1 MRLSEKNIATKN
13 TLKKLNMIKDMK
25 KEYIDFNDYV
35 DDINIVLE
43 DNLNKK
49 ISLKISGK
57 IVRIVDK
64 EFSLDFL
71 MWMH

>member
-13 TLKKLNMIKDMK
+13 ILKKLNMIKDMK
-25 KEYIDFNDYV
+25 KEYSDFNDYV

-71 MWMH
+71 M

>member
-1 MRLSEKNIATKN
+1 MRLFEKNIATKN

-25 KEYIDFNDYV
+25 KEYSDFNDYV

-71 MWMH
+71 M

>member
-1 MRLSEKNIATKN
+1 MRLAEKNIATKN

-25 KEYIDFNDYV
+25 KEYVDFNDYV

-49 ISLKISGK
+49 VSLKISGK
-57 IVRIVDK
+57 IVRIIDK

-71 MWMH
+71 M

>member
-1 MRLSEKNIATKN
+1 MKMRLSEKNIATKN

-71 MWMH
+71 M

>member
-25 KEYIDFNDYV
+25 KDYIDFNDYV

-43 DNLNKK
+43 NNLNKK

-71 MWMH
+71 M